1 MTQKNKYRVIAE
13 FTGKYSI
20 TVMCKFLSVPRSS
33 YYYWLKNKDCEDK
46 DASLVE
52 SIREGQRAS
61 CGTYGY
67 RRMTIWLNRVYGIIV
82 NSKRVRRV
90 MKKAGLQ
97 SVVRKKKKFKKDQ
110 GAVYKYDNLLARNF
124 YSSRP
129 NDKMVT
135 DITYISTGRGK
146 VFLSMV
152 KDLFDNSIRGY
163 CVSRNN
169 DLKLVADTLRET
181 FTNIKTNNDKP
192 VLLHSDQGFQYT
204 SKLYERLTSQYGIT
218 PSMSRKGNCFDNAAA
233 ENFFSHLKSELI
245 NRVKLKDYEEAKK
258 AIDDYIRYYNNKR
271 IQVKLKMAPLEYRS
285 HFEP

>member
-1 MTQKNKYRVIAE
+1 
-13 FTGKYSI
+13 
-20 TVMCKFLSVPRSS
+20 
-33 YYYWLKNKDCEDK
+33 
-46 DASLVE
+46 
-52 SIREGQRAS
+52 
-61 CGTYGY
+61 
-67 RRMTIWLNRVYGIIV
+67 
-82 NSKRVRRV
+82 
-90 MKKAGLQ
+90 
-97 SVVRKKKKFKKDQ
+97 
-110 GAVYKYDNLLARNF
+110 
-124 YSSRP
+124 
-129 NDKMVT
+129 MVT